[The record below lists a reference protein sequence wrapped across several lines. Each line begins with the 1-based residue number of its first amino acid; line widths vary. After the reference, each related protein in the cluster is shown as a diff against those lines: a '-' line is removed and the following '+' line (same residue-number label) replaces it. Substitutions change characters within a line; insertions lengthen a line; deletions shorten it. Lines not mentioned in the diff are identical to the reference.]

1 MKGYPGVTTA
11 TRKDG
16 TLYYRS
22 SITIFNRHISL
33 GSFDRLEKASAAY
46 QTACS
51 IMRDHQYHI
60 PDYSPSLA
68 LDFSKFIILVNYR
81 DNGLYFKTPI
91 YLHKSYFYYYLTP
104 DQYFIFD
111 REDLFFYATHQI
123 QSRGGYYFVCDYGS
137 QYSILSRYGIH
148 NYSQKGID
156 YVFVNQN
163 EMDFRYENI
172 RVINDY
178 MGVNER
184 QDLSPAC
191 YESIIHV
198 RGNYLVGRYED
209 PITAAIAYNK
219 AVDRLTQ
226 NGFTKKYIKNYI
238 TTYNSTQYHERYQ
251 AIPISPKIGQLQPDK
266 HQKKD

>member
-22 SITIFNRHISL
+22 SITISNRHISL

-91 YLHKSYFYYYLTP
+91 YLHK
-104 DQYFIFD
+104 
-111 REDLFFYATHQI
+111 
-123 QSRGGYYFVCDYGS
+123 YYFSMPHIRFNPVVVT
-137 QYSILSRYGIH
+137 ILCVIMAANTASCRAM
-148 NYSQKGID
+148 
-156 YVFVNQN
+156 VF
-163 EMDFRYENI
+163 
-172 RVINDY
+172 
-178 MGVNER
+178 
-184 QDLSPAC
+184 
-191 YESIIHV
+191 
-198 RGNYLVGRYED
+198 
-209 PITAAIAYNK
+209 
-219 AVDRLTQ
+219 
-226 NGFTKKYIKNYI
+226 
-238 TTYNSTQYHERYQ
+238 TT
-251 AIPISPKIGQLQPDK
+251 I
-266 HQKKD
+266 QKKGSTMYL